1 MTDSDFQTL
10 LNKVDTGETT
20 VIDICK
26 NYNEQNPPPIIK
38 DEQFNNHS
46 FFTKHFP
53 AELCKVLLQW
63 YSDGTLDENQVETLR
78 VGSQCLLKLAKAE
91 YNAKQWL
98 NQQTELIDC
107 TEKCANEIASYGY
120 YIGIGGV
127 EDPSLESFGWI
138 IQAFEHVQCHQ
149 LLDVLAK
156 CSSCRFYTDA
166 FYNVSNKK
174 VVTLSITEEFLL
186 VTCPNY
192 IITCDINKTYSLKIV
207 NKMLDQYNEIFSDFL
222 PHIKEWKPPT
232 ILCLIYPIQFTL
244 LSIRSLT
251 YEQKKLIYHVILHI
265 LLNESTDDPKIE
277 AHTKLLYASLCL
289 LIEIMRSDK
298 DLANKLK
305 NKSAKKAELIDAL
318 NNLSNNKNDD
328 NIRLKALAL
337 LSLLIPEEE
346 FMKENKT
353 EEVTGLFV
361 KNLNE
366 AIGEGTD
373 KEVNEVL
380 SGLKGI

>member
-53 AELCKVLLQW
+53 AELSKVLLQW

-107 TEKCANEIASYGY
+107 TEKCGNEIASYGY

-222 PHIKEWKPPT
+222 PHIKEWKPPI